1 MSMHAG
7 NSVLVTGGGTGIGRA
22 AARLF
27 ASEGGRVAVCDRNA
41 ETAGETVRA
50 IEEAG
55 GEALFIE
62 VDVADPDSVRRM
74 VETAAREFGRLDAA
88 FNNAGINHPAYP
100 FHEMKAELW
109 QEMLDVNLSGV
120 FWCMQQEIR
129 QMLAQEPREGRRG
142 AIVNTSS
149 GAAIVPAP
157 GAPHYTAAK
166 HGVVGITKVA
176 AQEYMDRGI
185 RCNSVLPGVIDTPMA
200 QGALAGGSEE
210 YRKTLMA
217 TLPQGRLG
225 KPEEVAE
232 LAVWLAS
239 ARAGWINGESVQV
252 NGGGV
257 IR

>member
-1 MSMHAG
+1 MSMHED
-7 NSVLVTGGGTGIGRA
+7 NSVLVTGAGTGIGRA
-22 AARLF
+22 AACLF
-27 ASEGGRVAVCDRNA
+27 AREGARVAVCDRNA
-41 ETAGETVRA
+41 ETAKQTVQA

-62 VDVADPDSVRRM
+62 LDVADPESVRRM
-74 VETAAREFGRLDAA
+74 VEATTREFGRLDAA
-88 FNNAGINHPAYP
+88 FNNAGINHPAHA
-100 FHEMKAELW
+100 FHEMKAETW
-109 QEMLDVNLSGV
+109 QEMLDINLSGV

-129 QMLAQEPREGRRG
+129 QMLSQEPRDGRRG
-142 AIVNTSS
+142 CIVNTAS

-185 RCNSVLPGVIDTPMA
+185 RCNAVLPGLIDTPMA

-210 YRKTLMA
+210 YRRTLLS
-217 TLPQGRLG
+217 TLPQGRMG
-225 KPEEVAE
+225 SADEVAE

-239 ARAGWINGESVQV
+239 PRAAWINGESVQV

>member
-1 MSMHAG
+1 MSLHADSG
-7 NSVLVTGGGTGIGRA
+7 VLVTGGGTGIGRA
-22 AARLF
+22 AALIF
-27 ASEGGRVAVCDRNA
+27 AREGARVAVCDRNA
-41 ETAGETVRA
+41 ETAGETVA
-50 IEEAG
+50 QIEKAG
-55 GEALFIE
+55 GQALFIE

-74 VETAAREFGRLDAA
+74 VETTASEFGRLDAA
-88 FNNAGINHPAYP
+88 FNNAGINHPNAA
-100 FHEMKAELW
+100 FHETKAELW
-109 QEMLDVNLSGV
+109 QSMLDVNLSGV

-129 QMLAQEPREGRRG
+129 QMLDQDPREGCRG

-176 AQEYMDRGI
+176 AQEYSDRGI
-185 RCNSVLPGVIDTPMA
+185 RCNSVLPGVIDTPMSQA
-200 QGALAGGSEE
+200 ALAGGTPE
-210 YRKTLMA
+210 YRKALES
-217 TLPQGRLG
+217 TLPEGRMG
-225 KPEEVAE
+225 KPEEVGE

-239 ARAGWINGESVQV
+239 SRASWINGESVQV

>member
-1 MSMHAG
+1 MSMHADNG
-7 NSVLVTGGGTGIGRA
+7 VLVTGGGTGIGRA

-27 ASEGGRVAVCDRNA
+27 AREGARVAVCDRNA
-41 ETAGETVRA
+41 ETGGETVTA

-55 GEALFIE
+55 GQALFIE

-74 VETAAREFGRLDAA
+74 VETAARELGRLDAA
-88 FNNAGINHPAYP
+88 FNNAGINHPAYA

-129 QMLAQEPREGRRG
+129 QMLTQPPREGRRG

-149 GAAIVPAP
+149 GAAIIPAP

-176 AQEYMDRGI
+176 AQEYLDRGI
-185 RCNSVLPGVIDTPMA
+185 RCNSVLPGLIDTPMS

-210 YRKTLMA
+210 YREALVRS
-217 TLPQGRLG
+217 LPEGRMG
-225 KPEEVAE
+225 TPEEVAE

-239 ARAGWINGESVQV
+239 ERAGWINGESIQV